1 MENQIWVT
9 NETTPLSREI
19 YAHFGGDVV
28 VNYDTSMDFFKTQ
41 KSFITDE
48 NEINIFDPTLIK
60 LVNQAETD
68 FMIHSFPMTYEQAV
82 DEPLEAIHN
91 NLEGAHHIGEIAYK
105 SKVKLIHINYP
116 IYKNV
121 YYTDNIIYLCNETV
135 KKIYDSI
142 GVDYVVLNPP
152 ILYSEM
158 PHNMLYDLVKSSHNS
173 KFYVDPE
180 RRKPF
185 MHARDFASVLEYVI
199 FNFIEMK
206 KDWFDVPPTEVFTF
220 EEIIDQ
226 IEVDFNFY
234 EQKDYYYF
242 ETVSNLDSSSIFN
255 MRFNHT
261 LQDTVKNIQL
271 EK

>member
-9 NETTPLSREI
+9 NETTPLSREV
-19 YAHFGGDVV
+19 YSHFGSDSVV
-28 VNYDTSMDFFKTQ
+28 TYDSELDFFRTQ
-41 KSFITDE
+41 KSLITGE

-60 LVNQAETD
+60 LINKFETD

-82 DEPLEAIHN
+82 DRPLEAIHN
-91 NLEGAHHIGEIAYK
+91 NLEGAHHIGQIAHK
-105 SKVKLIHINYP
+105 SKVKLIHVNYP

-121 YYTDNIIYLCNETV
+121 YYKDNIIHLCNNTV

-152 ILYSEM
+152 IIYSEL
-158 PHNMLYDLVKSSHNS
+158 PHNIIHDLVNYNDSA
-173 KFYVDPE
+173 KFYIDPE

-185 MHARDFASVLEYVI
+185 IHARDFAAVLDFVM

-220 EEIIDQ
+220 EQILDQ
-226 IEVDFNFY
+226 IEVDFNFH
-234 EQKDYYYF
+234 EEKDYYYF
-242 ETVSNLDSSSIFN
+242 ETVSKLDSSSIFN
-255 MRFNHT
+255 MKFNYT
-261 LQDTVKNIQL
+261 LEDTVKNI
-271 EK
+271 KSV